1 MLTRGDPPPFM
12 KFRDASNI
20 TPVFEINLQDC
31 LAGLEKALKYRFFDI
46 GDFYV
51 DEYEYWE
58 VVIIIPSFAS
68 QLTHN
73 PSPNCS
79 VSSTGT

>member
-20 TPVFEINLQDC
+20 TPVFEISIQDC
-31 LAGLEKALKYRFFDI
+31 LAGLEKALKFRFFDI

-58 VVIIIPSFAS
+58 VSWGRYERGKGLVIER
-68 QLTHN
+68 T
-73 PSPNCS
+73 
-79 VSSTGT
+79 V